1 MDVSVPPLEAAF
13 IELFTKQ
20 SQFLVALATET
31 LNPFLGIWTLDEL
44 MNSVGAIDKSSALK
58 ALMTWVDLGVLK
70 EVSEDTFQL
79 LELSEEVSAT
89 TEGVVPTRT
98 GWISFFPFC
107 FIVDHIHSP
116 DCRGATRGAVCAT
129 ATSGADADI
138 LEGLFPSVPDW
149 VRVDIVFA
157 SLLKGC

>member
-20 SQFLVALATET
+20 STVSVSCCLDDANF
-31 LNPFLGIWTLDEL
+31 PFLDIWTLDEL
-44 MNSVGAIDKSSALK
+44 INSVGAIDKSSALK

-89 TEGVVPTRT
+89 SEGVVPTRT
-98 GWISFFPFC
+98 GWISFPFSFL
-107 FIVDHIHSP
+107 FIVMNLDHVVP
-116 DCRGATRGAVCAT
+116 TVVELPT
-129 ATSGADADI
+129 A
-138 LEGLFPSVPDW
+138 PSVQQQQAEQTRMYWKVCSRPSP
-149 VRVDIVFA
+149 IGY
-157 SLLKGC
+157 SLPVY